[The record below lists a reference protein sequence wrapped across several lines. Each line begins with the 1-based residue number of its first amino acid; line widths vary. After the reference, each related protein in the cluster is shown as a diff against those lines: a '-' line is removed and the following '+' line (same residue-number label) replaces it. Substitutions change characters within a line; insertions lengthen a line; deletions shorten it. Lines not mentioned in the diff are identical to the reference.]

1 VPLWLLWWSALQL
14 VRPAFSRLRTF
25 MWFATAVA
33 GFTVRTELLGVTS
46 VVRALKLKRKCYE
59 SLIRNLHSS
68 AVRLDELSAL
78 WTQAVLRLFPS
89 PLRVNDRLV
98 LVVDGEWNKTGAGAA
113 KAGAY

>member
-1 VPLWLLWWSALQL
+1 
-14 VRPAFSRLRTF
+14 

-46 VVRALKLKRKCYE
+46 IARALKLRKKGYE
-59 SLIRNLHSS
+59 NLIRNLHSS

-89 PLRVNDRLV
+89 PLCVNMSWDRS
-98 LVVDGEWNKTGAGAA
+98 TGL
-113 KAGAY
+113 YY